1 MINQSGNFN
10 DQIPEIPN
18 LELEKR
24 KTTIE
29 RRGAPFNYPLTHN
42 ENAAQN
48 PEKIDP
54 TQIA

>member
-29 RRGAPFNYPLTHN
+29 RRGTPFNYPLTHN